1 MANFNDRYER
11 LLALEGVKPV
21 DAERLAHSEVA
32 VVGLGGLGCAI
43 AAYLGAAGVGK
54 LTLIDD
60 GVIDG
65 PDLGRQWLYTPAD
78 LGRAKVEVAAERLV
92 QQNPRLAVATHVKRL
107 AHPDDAGLLGEA
119 SVVVEGTDSL
129 GARRTLNAVC
139 VQRGLPV
146 VFGGAVAGTG
156 FVQTVTPGHACYECV
171 WTDRTLCGDCAEV
184 GVLPSLVGVIGSLQ
198 ASEVLKLVIGIGRP
212 LEDRIQLVN
221 VLEGSSRTLDVRR
234 RADCQVCGEQ
244 L

>member
-1 MANFNDRYER
+1 MSRYDR
-11 LLALEGVKPV
+11 LKALDEVGEAG
-21 DAERLAHSEVA
+21 AERLRQAEVA
-32 VVGLGGLGCAI
+32 VVGLGGLGCVI

-60 GVIDG
+60 GVIDE

-78 LGRAKVEVAAERLV
+78 LGRPKVEVAAERLI
-92 QQNPRLAVATHVKRL
+92 QQNPQLAVATHVKRL
-107 AHPDDAGLLGEA
+107 AHPDDTGLLGDA
-119 SVVVEGTDSL
+119 KAVVEGTDSL

-156 FVQTVTPGHACYECV
+156 FIQTVTPGHACYECV

-198 ASEVLKLVIGIGRP
+198 ASEVLKLVLGIGRP
-212 LEDRIQLVN
+212 LENRIQLVN
-221 VLEGSSRTLDVRR
+221 VLDGSSRTLDVRR
-234 RADCQVCGEQ
+234 RVDCQVCGG